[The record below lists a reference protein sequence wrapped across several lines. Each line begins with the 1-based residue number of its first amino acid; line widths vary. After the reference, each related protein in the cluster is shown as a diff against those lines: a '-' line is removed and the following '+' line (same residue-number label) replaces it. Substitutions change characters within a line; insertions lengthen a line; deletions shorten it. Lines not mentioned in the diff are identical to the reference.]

1 MEEEEKEEVKVG
13 MWDEEVRL
21 EEGGRRLTF
30 ARLVMDAD
38 GLRLVV
44 AVVVLDAHQMGV
56 GAVVEARAHG
66 QHVFVGLVHG
76 LHQLARTEGDEG
88 GMNSPV
94 PRGGWGVG
102 GGGGEGMT

>member
-1 MEEEEKEEVKVG
+1 MEEEERVEKEEVEQ
-13 MWDEEVRL
+13 EEVRA
-21 EEGGRRLTF
+21 ETF
-30 ARLVMDAD
+30 ARLVVDAD

-56 GAVVEARAHG
+56 GAVVEACAHG

-94 PRGGWGVG
+94 PRGKGRG
-102 GGGGEGMT
+102 GGGR